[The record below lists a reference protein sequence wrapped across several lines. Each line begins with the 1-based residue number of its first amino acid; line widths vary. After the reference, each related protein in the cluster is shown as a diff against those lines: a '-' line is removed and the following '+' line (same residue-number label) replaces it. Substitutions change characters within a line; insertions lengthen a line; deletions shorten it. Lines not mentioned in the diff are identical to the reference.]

1 MAAGAEMLG
10 CAAYT
15 QVLYECLTY
24 EKPEAIPIYAQLHNL
39 TQPSLAHKAP
49 WSALVDLRVILSYY
63 GLLSPRPRHLQGAL
77 PVVKEALIKP
87 SFLIQLRC
95 IMDAVLH
102 QHALPEHIRRYIA
115 DGSVAADCPPAA
127 QRSLMNFL
135 LFYGMPSIV
144 RLRRARDRVREA
156 AGAVG
161 DGGAGGGAGGGCAL
175 PSRTQP
181 TPTTSTQATGLAVDG
196 AVAALIVGMHM
207 RDVPPASVVK
217 IAPYLV
223 P

>member
-1 MAAGAEMLG
+1 
-10 CAAYT
+10 
-15 QVLYECLTY
+15 
-24 EKPEAIPIYAQLHNL
+24 
-39 TQPSLAHKAP
+39 
-49 WSALVDLRVILSYY
+49 
-63 GLLSPRPRHLQGAL
+63 
-77 PVVKEALIKP
+77 
-87 SFLIQLRC
+87 
-95 IMDAVLH
+95 MDAAMH
-102 QHALPEHIRRYIA
+102 QDALPEHIRRYIA

-127 QRSLMNFL
+127 QRALMNFL

-161 DGGAGGGAGGGCAL
+161 DGGAGGGCAL
-175 PSRTQP
+175 PRSTQP

-207 RDVPPASVVK
+207 RDVSPASVVK

>member
-24 EKPEAIPIYAQLHNL
+24 EKPEAIPMYAQLDNL

-102 QHALPEHIRRYIA
+102 QHALPDHIRRYIA

-223 P
+223 S

>member
-24 EKPEAIPIYAQLHNL
+24 EKPEAIPMYAQLHTL

-49 WSALVDLRVILSYY
+49 WSALVDLRVLLSYY

-127 QRSLMNFL
+127 QRALMNFL

-161 DGGAGGGAGGGCAL
+161 DGGAGGGCAL
-175 PSRTQP
+175 PSRSQP

>member
-1 MAAGAEMLG
+1 
-10 CAAYT
+10 
-15 QVLYECLTY
+15 
-24 EKPEAIPIYAQLHNL
+24 
-39 TQPSLAHKAP
+39 
-49 WSALVDLRVILSYY
+49 
-63 GLLSPRPRHLQGAL
+63 
-77 PVVKEALIKP
+77 VVKEALIKP

-127 QRSLMNFL
+127 QRALMNFL

-156 AGAVG
+156 AGAAG
-161 DGGAGGGAGGGCAL
+161 DGGAGGGCAL

-196 AVAALIVGMHM
+196 AVAALIVGMLM